1 MKKKNKKIKLNC
13 CGEEECDCNK
23 NNEDSVE
30 VYVCPKCRSVEVEFI
45 FSLKNLFGIIP
56 RMRCNKCF
64 FEGAIFPKWKI
75 SKKAIAAFEKE
86 RKKKSKKAS
95 YKDEIK
101 EIYCPNC
108 KDVVQVEMKDGSV
121 DSFICKNCKFEIKRK
136 K

>member
-1 MKKKNKKIKLNC
+1 MKKKNKKIELNC
-13 CGEEECDCNK
+13 CGENESDCKKNKEEN
-23 NNEDSVE
+23 VE

-45 FSLKNLFGIIP
+45 FALKNLFGIIP

-64 FEGAIFPKWKI
+64 FEGRIFPRWKI
-75 SKKAIAAFEKE
+75 SKKALNKFEKE
-86 RKKKSKKAS
+86 KKKKSKKAS

-108 KDVVQVEMKDGSV
+108 RDVVQIGMKDGSV